1 MLMQRACV
9 GGRNRADFQKF
20 LTQNRANFNRKT
32 ARFRRQKCA
41 QRARN
46 ARRVSAHGFD
56 AAWPMFV
63 TSAHVWQALGACRAQ
78 KSRRISSTILRFGF
92 DLISPTKMRP
102 RFSWGGKSALHT
114 PNFPMNSRPFQC
126 SSIDLLFG
134 FAPFSMLG
142 RCSVVDSLCGFA
154 PITVPEH

>member
-1 MLMQRACV
+1 MMGLISYHQLKCGRGFSLGEKRTSHAKLPFLIRALFNV
-9 GGRNRADFQKF
+9 LRSLYSLDSRLFQKH
-20 LTQNRANFNRKT
+20 
-32 ARFRRQKCA
+32 A
-41 QRARN
+41 QTCHVILPLN
-46 ARRVSAHGFD
+46 GAHIGPSHD
-56 AAWPMFV
+56 
-63 TSAHVWQALGACRAQ
+63 
-78 KSRRISSTILRFGF
+78 GF

-114 PNFPMNSRPFQC
+114 PNFPVNSRPFQC

>member
-1 MLMQRACV
+1 MVSACLRTFSAPNCAGFDRKSRGFACDSARIWRA
-9 GGRNRADFQKF
+9 RRAHRPQKVCNDCWQSMKN
-20 LTQNRANFNRKT
+20 LES
-32 ARFRRQKCA
+32 KCA
-41 QRARN
+41 RK
-46 ARRVSAHGFD
+46 FE
-56 AAWPMFV
+56 
-63 TSAHVWQALGACRAQ
+63 TCGAFCA
-78 KSRRISSTILRFGF
+78 KNSRTFGF

-114 PNFPMNSRPFQC
+114 LNFPVNSRPFQC

-134 FAPFSMLG
+134 FAPFLMLG